1 MGERN
6 TRGTKGT
13 RRNSNWRFFCS
24 SCASCVLFLCFLCS
38 VPDLLCK
45 ARSHSLPTV
54 FSLLSSGFLFCSA
67 CAAEDIRHRV
77 VTLVARV
84 LKDGFLTLSNGK
96 LAAPRPGK
104 RCGIVDRKLIQD
116 RARVCTSEAFG

>member
-45 ARSHSLPTV
+45 ALPLLLVENRCGGYRLAIGVSSFGSLRHRLAVSGNDVLTRNMV
-54 FSLLSSGFLFCSA
+54 LSTSLLNVKARL
-67 CAAEDIRHRV
+67 IRIDS
-77 VTLVARV
+77 L
-84 LKDGFLTLSNGK
+84 NGK
-96 LAAPRPGK
+96 K
-104 RCGIVDRKLIQD
+104 VEC
-116 RARVCTSEAFG
+116 